1 MWRDNN
7 FGRTQEEARNATA
20 YLFRSTCVHA
30 DGVDAAN
37 APRNR
42 CVSENFTA
50 DKEKA
55 AIGGTAEKEKAAIGG
70 ANVINMNASAPGYM
84 PELRECK
91 KKFSSWT
98 NGVEFVSQRSA
109 HSKDGCESV
118 NGLGIVLAL
127 CANCVRLPVR

>member
-20 YLFRSTCVHA
+20 YLLRSTCVHA

-55 AIGGTAEKEKAAIGG
+55 AIGG
-70 ANVINMNASAPGYM
+70 ANVSNMNASAPGYM

-127 CANCVRLPVR
+127 CANCARLPVR